1 MPMETYENGFTV
13 EYHTE
18 SKMRIDLSELAES
31 LQGWARE
38 YDNFCRTQLK
48 SETTSKLLITGVRGN
63 SIDFDF
69 IQNALPIISDTVTIP
84 LGLSAFI
91 SIIKDVCEF
100 FKGSSQATK
109 PSKTSTKNVISILSP
124 STNGSVGNISIKGNN
139 NIIYNITYN
148 DANQI
153 TQAGKK
159 FLEETSER
167 KEYLTNK
174 FLRFYQAR
182 NARSQK
188 GNKAII
194 EDISQIPINT
204 TFDSDELKN
213 RILHPDKYN
222 IFDVAFKVD
231 LRVKIK
237 DDKINEYVVEKL
249 HEIISLE
256 PTNELG
262 LEDNLFEDDI

>member
-1 MPMETYENGFTV
+1 METYENGFTV

-18 SKMRIDLSELAES
+18 SKMRVDLSELAES

-38 YDNFCRTQLK
+38 YDSFCKTQLK
-48 SETTSKLLITGVRGN
+48 GETTNKLLITGVRGN

-69 IQNALPIISDTVTIP
+69 IQNALPIISNTFPII
-84 LGLSAFI
+84 LSLSEFI
-91 SIIKDVCEF
+91 SNIKDVCEF
-100 FKGSSQATK
+100 FKGNPQVTK

-124 STNGSVGNISIKGNN
+124 STNGSVGNISVKGNN

-167 KEYLTNK
+167 EEHLTNK

-237 DDKINEYVVEKL
+237 DDKISEYVVEKL

>member
-1 MPMETYENGFTV
+1 M
-13 EYHTE
+13 
-18 SKMRIDLSELAES
+18 
-31 LQGWARE
+31 
-38 YDNFCRTQLK
+38 
-48 SETTSKLLITGVRGN
+48 
-63 SIDFDF
+63 
-69 IQNALPIISDTVTIP
+69 PIISSTIP
-84 LGLSAFI
+84 IIVSLSAFI
-91 SIIKDVCEF
+91 SKIKNVCEF
-100 FKGSSQATK
+100 FKGNPQATK

-124 STNGSVGNISIKGNN
+124 STNGSVGNISVKGDN
-139 NIIYNITYN
+139 NIIYNISYN
-148 DANQI
+148 DANRI
-153 TQAGKK
+153 TEEAKK

-167 KEYLTNK
+167 EEYLTNK

-204 TFDSDELKN
+204 TFVSDELKN

-237 DDKINEYVVEKL
+237 DDKISEYVVEKL